1 MGWELS
7 EVVVVDARQKAACWA
22 GAGSDEARR
31 LTQFFAAVQRRYA
44 IPRRA
49 ARRGIEWGQS
59 FGARASARQAA
70 AKSSSFQRMAYS
82 SFSDFLAALEAA
94 GELRRIAPPV
104 ATELEITEWADRE
117 MKSPGGGQ
125 ALLFEKP
132 TVNGVVSPFPLAV
145 NTMGS
150 RRRMAMALG
159 LESVSELAARMQ
171 LILKAKPPTSLRH
184 AWTLAMQGLDLLNA
198 KPKHVSSGPC
208 KEVIHLVGSGECGMR
223 NESGLPTLRTPHSA
237 LPILQCWPHDGGR
250 FITFPCV
257 HTRDPDTGER
267 NLGMYRMQVYDD
279 RSTGMHWQVHK
290 VGARH
295 GKRYYEK
302 GERMPVAV
310 TIGGDPAYI
319 FAATAPLPDGLD
331 EIMFAGFIRKKS
343 VPLVKCETVDLE
355 VPADVDFVL
364 EGYVQ
369 PGELR
374 PEGPFGDHTGFYTPV
389 DNYPVFHLTAITHR
403 KDAVYPCTV
412 VGIPPMEDF
421 YMGTASVAIFLPV
434 FQMNFPEIVDLALP
448 AEGVFHNMVFVS
460 IRKQYPWQAYKIMH
474 GLWGMGQMMFS
485 KYIIVVD
492 ADCDVHN
499 TSEVLFRLCANTDP
513 QRDSTF
519 VKSPC
524 DALDHAPTVPC
535 IGTHMGFDATQKLPG
550 EGYTRGWPE
559 LVKMPAEIKARVDE
573 LRGG

>member
-1 MGWELS
+1 
-7 EVVVVDARQKAACWA
+7 
-22 GAGSDEARR
+22 
-31 LTQFFAAVQRRYA
+31 
-44 IPRRA
+44 
-49 ARRGIEWGQS
+49 
-59 FGARASARQAA
+59 
-70 AKSSSFQRMAYS
+70 MAYS
-82 SFSDFLAALEAA
+82 SFSEFIAALDRA
-94 GELRRIAPPV
+94 GELLRIPIPV
-104 ATELEITEWADRE
+104 ATELEISQWAERE
-117 MKSPGGGQ
+117 MKAPGGGR

-132 TVNGVVSPFPLAV
+132 TVGGVVSPYPLAV

-159 LESVSELAARMQ
+159 IESVDELAQQMQ
-171 LILKAKPPTSLRH
+171 LILKAKPPTDLKS
-184 AWTLAMQGLDLLNA
+184 AWKLARQGIDLLHA
-198 KPKHVSSGPC
+198 RPKHVKDGPC
-208 KEVIHLVGSGECGMR
+208 KDVVHRFSQDQPVTAEALA
-223 NESGLPTLRTPHSA
+223 TLLD
-237 LPILQCWPHDGGR
+237 LPILQCWPQDGGR

-267 NLGMYRMQVYDD
+267 NLGMYRMQVYDGQT
-279 RSTGMHWQVHK
+279 TGMHWQVHK
-290 VGARH
+290 VAARH
-295 GKRYYEK
+295 GKRYYER

-310 TIGGDPAYI
+310 TLGGDPAYT

-331 EIMFAGFIRKKS
+331 EILFAGFLRKKS
-343 VPLVKCETVDLE
+343 VELVRCETVDLE

-389 DNYPVFHLTAITHR
+389 DDYPVFHLTAITR
-403 KDAVYPCTV
+403 RSQPVYPCTV

-421 YMGTASVAIFLPV
+421 YMGDASVRIFLPV
-434 FQMNFPEIVDLALP
+434 FRMNFPEIVDMALP
-448 AEGVFHNMVFVS
+448 AEGVFHNLVFVS

-485 KYIIVVD
+485 KYIVVVD

-524 DALDHAPTVPC
+524 DALDHAPSVPC
-535 IGTHMGFDATQKLPG
+535 IGSHMGFDATRKLPA
-550 EGYTRGWPE
+550 EGYGREWPD
-559 LVKMPAEIKARVDE
+559 LVKMDSAVEARVAA
-573 LRGG
+573 LRAALGEKPGR